1 MSEKKLMKGNEA
13 VAEGAIRS
21 SCRCFFGYPIT
32 PQNEI
37 PEYMSWRIREVG
49 GDFIQAESELAAI
62 NMVYGAAGAGARAMT
77 SSSSP
82 GVSLKQEGISYI
94 AMAELP
100 CVIVNMTRSGPG
112 LGGIQPSQGDYFQ
125 ATKGGGHGDYHL
137 LTYAPSTVQ
146 EAVDLLYDAWDK
158 SEKYRVPVFI
168 LGDGIL
174 GQIMEPVSFKPMKEM
189 PDPETKDFATTG
201 KHHGKDRRIVNS
213 LYIEPEICEPRNLEL
228 QEKYRLLAE
237 NETMC
242 EEYHY
247 DDAEYIITAFGSV
260 GRIVRTAVDDL
271 RAKGLKVGMI
281 RPITVYPFPSAV
293 YKKYA
298 DKASV
303 KGFLD
308 VELNAGQ
315 MIEDVKLSIECKKP
329 VEFLGKLGG
338 YVVSPEEICEKV
350 MEVLK

>member
-13 VAEGAIRS
+13 VAEGAIRGG
-21 SCRCFFGYPIT
+21 CRYFFGYPIT

-37 PEYMSWRIREVG
+37 PEYMSWRMREIG
-49 GDFIQAESELAAI
+49 GDFVQAESEVAAI

-82 GVSLKQEGISYI
+82 GVSLKQEGISYL

-125 ATKGGGHGDYHL
+125 TVKGGGHGDYRL

-146 EAVDLLYDAWDK
+146 EAVDLLYDAFDK
-158 SEKYRVPVFI
+158 SEEYGVPVFI

-189 PDPETKDFATTG
+189 PDPETKKFATTG
-201 KHHGKDRRIVNS
+201 HHHGKDRRIVNS

-228 QEKYRLLAE
+228 QAKYKLLQEK
-237 NETMC
+237 ETMC
-242 EEYHY
+242 EEYLC
-247 DDAEYIITAFGSV
+247 DDAEIIITAFGSV
-260 GRIVRTAVDDL
+260 GRIARTAIDDL
-271 RAKGLKVGMI
+271 RAQGVKVGMV
-281 RPITVYPFPSAV
+281 RPITVFPFPTEV
-293 YKKYA
+293 FKKYA

-303 KGFLD
+303 KAFLD

-315 MIEDVKLSIECKKP
+315 MIEDVKLSVNGKKP